1 MRLRQ
6 FVTIVGAFLIISG
19 ALAAPPAP
27 PHYRFAPGD
36 VIDVTVEPQRDF
48 DRSVTVQPDGKIS
61 YPLIGQLQAAGLTV
75 EQLAGKLGDALN
87 RELVDPHV
95 IVALKES
102 NKQALGRVS
111 LLGAVRSPGAF
122 ELKDGTT
129 LAEVLASGGGPSPR
143 ADLRRVTITRADQS
157 VVTDDLAQTEKTGQV
172 GQNLVLQPGD
182 IIVVPEGE
190 LQTILMLGEVTKPGS
205 YEISGEARLLDVL
218 TQAGGLTPKADLRR
232 VTLARAGAGGTRT
245 IDLQPLLVRGDRTDP
260 DLNVLL
266 QPGDTVFIA
275 ETQQQVY
282 VLGSVDRPGIY
293 ALKPGARVLDMLVAA
308 GGAGAGASKAV
319 LVRRDAN
326 GQPAGKPLNLKKIM
340 SKGDMAENEPLR
352 PGDVL
357 YVPDKKSPQSGGAL
371 GLIWPLTGLINLF
384 R

>member
-1 MRLRQ
+1 
-6 FVTIVGAFLIISG
+6 
-19 ALAAPPAP
+19 
-27 PHYRFAPGD
+27 
-36 VIDVTVEPQRDF
+36 
-48 DRSVTVQPDGKIS
+48 
-61 YPLIGQLQAAGLTV
+61 
-75 EQLAGKLGDALN
+75 
-87 RELVDPHV
+87 
-95 IVALKES
+95 
-102 NKQALGRVS
+102 
-111 LLGAVRSPGAF
+111 
-122 ELKDGTT
+122 
-129 LAEVLASGGGPSPR
+129 
-143 ADLRRVTITRADQS
+143 

-190 LQTILMLGEVTKPGS
+190 LQTVLMLGEVTKPGS

-218 TQAGGLTPKADLRR
+218 TQAGGLTPRADLRR
-232 VTLARAGAGGTRT
+232 VTLARAGAGGART

-293 ALKPGARVLDMLVAA
+293 ALKPGVRVLDMLVAA

-319 LVRRDAN
+319 LVRREAN
-326 GQPAGKPLNLKKIM
+326 GQPVRKPLDLKKIM
-340 SKGDMAENEPLR
+340 SNGDMAENEPLR